1 MEGVYKFDIKEPYI
15 NGKHTQ
21 IKFGTPHQFAL
32 VHPVKIFKI
41 CKFPNKKN
49 FKSTKPEP
57 CNKPTNISRLNT

>member
-1 MEGVYKFDIKEPYI
+1 MA
-15 NGKHTQ
+15 NTQ

-32 VHPVKIFKI
+32 VHPVKNFKI